1 MCTRRQTLWR
11 AMPKTYSELPTIGTN
26 LLGFVT
32 ITQQSCIL
40 LWNFS
45 SCAPDAKQQTGLL
58 VQEKKK
64 ILKEIHVYLETFAVN
79 LIWSTAL
86 STQPPWWPK
95 KRKVQT
101 KRHRNFSQD
110 FPSNFQSVT
119 FKCKGEKEPC
129 SVNRIYLVAL
139 IKVSETFYVRVYRGY
154 IGLVISLGNQRVV
167 VSHKMS
173 LKLTKINL
181 WDLNE
186 IKAFFSWTESLWKF
200 EENFNKCLSQN
211 PT

>member
-1 MCTRRQTLWR
+1 MKFQQLCTRCQTANRLVSTR
-11 AMPKTYSELPTIGTN
+11 EKEDFEGNTCV
-26 LLGFVT
+26 LG
-32 ITQQSCIL
+32 
-40 LWNFS
+40 NF
-45 SCAPDAKQQTGLL
+45 CHQFDL
-58 VQEKKK
+58 V
-64 ILKEIHVYLETFAVN
+64 N
-79 LIWSTAL
+79 

-95 KRKVQT
+95 KQKAQA

-119 FKCKGEKEPC
+119 FKCKGGNEPC
-129 SVNRIYLVAL
+129 SVNSIYLVAL

-154 IGLVISLGNQRVV
+154 ISLVISLGNQRVV